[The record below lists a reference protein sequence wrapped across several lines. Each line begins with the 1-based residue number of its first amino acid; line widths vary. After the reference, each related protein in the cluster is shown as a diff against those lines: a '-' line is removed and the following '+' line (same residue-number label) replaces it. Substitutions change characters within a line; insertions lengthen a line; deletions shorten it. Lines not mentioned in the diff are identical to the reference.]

1 MLMSMN
7 RGVQYR
13 DRSLDQTNPGC
24 RLVDQYKLSYLDDG
38 TETLEVCG
46 KIDVYEKIQSY
57 RDVTDIKA
65 IIDRCIITQ
74 DMRELYKTEAF
85 YADMT
90 IMPKSRVDALKSL
103 AEAQNVW
110 SQLPADIKEKFDNDM
125 NKFFASAFSEEWYKK
140 LEIENVKSSVVE
152 DVKVGETNE

>member
-1 MLMSMN
+1 MN

-13 DRSLDQTNPGC
+13 DPEIRTNHGE
-24 RLVDQYKLSYLDDG
+24 RLVDEYKLTYLDDG
-38 TETLEVCG
+38 TETLEKCG

-57 RDVTDIKA
+57 KDQTDIKA

-74 DMRELYKTEAF
+74 DMRELYKTEGF

-90 IMPKSRVDALKSL
+90 IMPKSRIEALKSI

-110 SQLPADIKEKFDNDM
+110 NKLPAEVKEKFDSDM

-140 LEIENVKSSVVE
+140 LEIPTENPKFDDKGADE
-152 DVKVGETNE
+152 NE

>member
-1 MLMSMN
+1 MSMN
-7 RGVQYR
+7 RAVQYR
-13 DRSLDQTNPGC
+13 DKSLDQTNPGC

-46 KIDVYEKIQSY
+46 KLDVYEKIQSY
-57 RDVTDIKA
+57 RDQTDIKA

-90 IMPKSRVDALKSL
+90 VMPKSRIDALKSL

-110 SQLPADIKEKFDNDM
+110 AKLPADIKEKFDNDV
-125 NKFFASAFSEEWYKK
+125 NKFFRSAFSEEWYKK
-140 LEIENVKSSVVE
+140 LEIPQEKKEIV
-152 DVKVGETNE
+152 DVKEGEANE